1 VVKNPAKQY
10 KRLSNE
16 MATCDLYNVQKKKV
30 GKLELQDYV
39 FAAPI
44 KPHLFYEVTKWQ
56 LAKRR
61 RGTAS
66 TKERSE
72 VHGGGRKPWRQK
84 GTGRARAGTSRS
96 PLWRGGGTT
105 FGPHP
110 RDYGYPLPKKVRVA
124 ALRSALSLRYQ
135 EGKLLLLDE
144 FSSPEI
150 KTKAFVKAMDDL
162 GIKNALI
169 VTEGENLNLERSA
182 RNVPWIKVLRH
193 NGLNVFDILKYEH
206 LVILKPAL
214 EKIEERL
221 KG

>member
-1 VVKNPAKQY
+1 
-10 KRLSNE
+10 
-16 MATCDLYNVQKKKV
+16 MAQCDLYNLEKKKV
-30 GKLELQDYV
+30 GNLELQDHV
-39 FAAPI
+39 FAATV

-66 TKERSE
+66 TKERSA
-72 VHGGGRKPWRQK
+72 VSGGGRKPWRQK

-96 PLWRGGGTT
+96 PLWRGGGTI

-110 RDYGYPLPKKVRVA
+110 RDYGYSLPKKVRMA
-124 ALRSALSLRYQ
+124 ALRSAVSFRFQ
-135 EGKLLLLDE
+135 EGKFLILED
-144 FSSPEI
+144 FPSPEM
-150 KTKAFVKAMDDL
+150 KTKAFVKAMEGL
-162 GIKNALI
+162 GIKSALI
-169 VTEGENLNLERSA
+169 VTDGENINLERSA
-182 RNVPWIKVLRH
+182 RNVPGVKVLRH

-206 LVILKPAL
+206 LIILKPAI

>member
-1 VVKNPAKQY
+1 
-10 KRLSNE
+10 
-16 MATCDLYNVQKKKV
+16 MATCDLYNVEKKKL
-30 GKLELQDYV
+30 GNLELQDHI
-39 FAAPI
+39 FAVAV

-66 TKERSE
+66 TKERSA
-72 VHGGGRKPWRQK
+72 VSGGGRKPWRQK

-96 PLWRGGGTT
+96 PLWRGGGTI

-110 RDYGYPLPKKVRVA
+110 RDYGYPLPKKVRTA
-124 ALRSALSLRYQ
+124 ALRSALSLRFQ
-135 EGKLLLLDE
+135 EGKFLILDD
-144 FSSPEI
+144 FPSSEI
-150 KTKAFVKAMDDL
+150 KTKSFVKAMEGL

-169 VTEGENLNLERSA
+169 VTGGENINLERSA
-182 RNVPWIKVLRH
+182 RNVPGVKILRH

-206 LVILKPAL
+206 LIILQPAI

>member
-1 VVKNPAKQY
+1 
-10 KRLSNE
+10 
-16 MATCDLYNVQKKKV
+16 MAQCDLYNLEKKKV
-30 GKLELQDYV
+30 GKLELQDHI
-39 FAAPI
+39 FAAPV

-61 RGTAS
+61 RGTAA
-66 TKERSE
+66 TKERSA
-72 VHGGGRKPWRQK
+72 VSGGGHKPWRQK

-96 PLWRGGGTT
+96 PLWRGGGTI

-110 RDYGYPLPKKVRVA
+110 RDYGYPLPKKVRMA

-135 EGKLLLLDE
+135 EGKFLLLED
-144 FSSPEI
+144 FPSSEV
-150 KTKAFVKAMDDL
+150 KTRSFVKAMEVL
-162 GIKNALI
+162 GINNALI
-169 VTEGENLNLERSA
+169 VTDGENLNLERSA
-182 RNVPWIKVLRH
+182 RNVPWVKVLRH

-206 LVILKPAL
+206 LIILKPAI